1 MAITDTTTLSTATAT
16 ATTSTST
23 PKRRTRITTTELP
36 LVDSHT
42 VAVDAAPDAVWD
54 ALWSVL
60 RRSFGGSARS
70 RRFGRVVGV
79 RDTEPLVGFRID
91 EEERG
96 RRLVLEGEHRFSR
109 YRLAFE
115 LSNGRLEA
123 TTHAAFPDPHGKLYR
138 ALIVP
143 TRFHARV
150 VNRILRASARAAARE
165 AQPSA

>member
-1 MAITDTTTLSTATAT
+1 M
-16 ATTSTST
+16 
-23 PKRRTRITTTELP
+23 TRDLP
-36 LVDSHT
+36 F
-42 VAVDAAPDAVWD
+42 VDAHSVEVNASPDAVWV

-60 RRSFGGSARS
+60 RRSFGGSSRS

-115 LSNGRLEA
+115 LSDGRLEA
-123 TTHAAFPDPHGKLYR
+123 TTHAAFPGPHGKLYR

-143 TRFHARV
+143 TRLHARI
-150 VNRILRASARAAARE
+150 VNRILRASARAAARG
-165 AQPSA
+165 ARPGA